1 MTPLH
6 HARAMMSRSSRRKNL
21 RIAGTALLLLLF
33 PGQGATASEQAVY
46 PPETVLL
53 FVAAWCAP
61 CHGELAHL
69 AEISRSARPYRVLVV
84 PFDDGRATRAMLDG
98 VPATQRWLPDRQ
110 TQRRLA
116 QMVAAESAGLPF
128 SVAIDPHGRT
138 CARHADAL
146 TGSTAQALVARCRG

>member
-1 MTPLH
+1 
-6 HARAMMSRSSRRKNL
+6 MSRSSRRKNL
-21 RIAGTALLLLLF
+21 RTAGTALLLLLF
-33 PGQGATASEQAVY
+33 ARQGATASEPSAY

-69 AEISRSARPYRVLVV
+69 AEISRGARPYRVLVV

-98 VPATQRWLPDRQ
+98 VPAPQRWLPDPK

-116 QMVAAESAGLPF
+116 QMVAAESPGLPF
-128 SVAIDPHGRT
+128 SVTIDAHGRA
-138 CARHADAL
+138 CATQAEAL
-146 TGSTAQALVARCRG
+146 TGATAEALVARCRS